1 LQQIAPYLAAKRKV
15 KCSKTQCEMQ
25 QNARCFAAKCK
36 VKCYKTQGG
45 MPQNTRWNVYSCI
58 LHVGFLGAVIG
69 KERYAKWKNML
80 KKAMF

>member
-1 LQQIAPYLAAKRKV
+1 MVGNQQQKKCYLQQIALHLAAKRKV

-25 QNARCFAAKCK
+25 QNARRFATKCK

-58 LHVGFLGAVIG
+58 LYVGFLGVVNG
-69 KERYAKWKNML
+69 KERHA
-80 KKAMF
+80 